1 MEDPSEFLQ
10 TALIQGATPQ
20 NANYALALS
29 KGREERALE
38 LLSMLHDAN
47 DYLRAI
53 GLNAPPDQALLRFL
67 AQPRTAAAER
77 PSSRVHGLPHDVKA
91 RLLLLGGTGSTC
103 SKARLIDEL
112 CHDAPSESR
121 CYEDAVVG
129 ATTAYHGDSQVVL
142 SRRLLRFLCR
152 DVRQQM
158 RAMQESTF
166 RIFDQHV
173 ALRGFRDRVKR
184 RTMRSATFHLSHLN
198 GTELARLTVTFAE
211 YAQAHPPSDAS
222 RADVFGE
229 YIKRRVRDELLRP
242 NEPRVEHDMM
252 RGVEFQ
258 LTFSLDPHV
267 S

>member
-1 MEDPSEFLQ
+1 MEGPSEFLQ
-10 TALIQGATPQ
+10 MALIQGATPQ
-20 NANYALALS
+20 NATYALALS

-38 LLSMLHDAN
+38 LLSMLDDAN
-47 DYLRAI
+47 EYLGAI

-77 PSSRVHGLPHDVKA
+77 PTSRLHGLPHDVKA
-91 RLLLLGGTGSTC
+91 RLFLLSGTGSTC

-121 CYEDAVVG
+121 CYEDAIGV
-129 ATTAYHGDSQVVL
+129 ATAYHGDSQVVL

-152 DVRQQM
+152 DARQQM
-158 RAMQESTF
+158 HAMQTSTF

-184 RTMRSATFHLSHLN
+184 GTMRSATFFLSHLD

-211 YAQAHPPSDAS
+211 FEQAHPPSAAS
-222 RADVFGE
+222 RADAFGK
-229 YIKRRVRDELLRP
+229 YVKRRVRDDLLRP
-242 NEPRVEHDMM
+242 NEPRLEHDVM
-252 RGVEFQ
+252 RGVDVQ

-267 S
+267 G